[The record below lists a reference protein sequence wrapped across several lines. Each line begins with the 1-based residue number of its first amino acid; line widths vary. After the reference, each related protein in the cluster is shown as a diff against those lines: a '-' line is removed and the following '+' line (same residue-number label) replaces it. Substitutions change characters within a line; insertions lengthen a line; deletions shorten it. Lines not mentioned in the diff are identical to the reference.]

1 MKTVFASSFTVA
13 ALCAASVPAFA
24 GAPLY
29 QFDDGTS
36 ISALCSARV
45 EFNDN
50 IYLRSSDKDS
60 DVILHLIPGLELSKG
75 SKDAQSSI
83 KFTVTEDLSMY
94 MDDDENNY
102 QATHVNAAYSY
113 AGARLSGTIAAGFDM
128 NQNTTSRDIKA
139 GDMIE
144 YYTYYAKAIGS
155 YKIGEKVSVTSG
167 FSWNGTAYQDHR
179 DSYND
184 RETYSV
190 PVSVYHSVLTEKLRA
205 GLSYEYRYTDLA
217 ANGRERSLG
226 TNPGYQQVHFFG
238 VSAVGEVTEK
248 LTVDG
253 RVGYTTS
260 DYSRRTT
267 GNNDDRENTLG
278 LNAAFNWAATEK
290 TSVRLALSRDFEISG
305 NGDDITSTGVA
316 LTANHRMDT
325 HWSFNAGLDYRNDD
339 YNNYDRKDD
348 VYTARVGANY
358 NVNEYLNIAAS
369 YSFQWDD
376 SNYSNSEYTKNLV
389 SLSLNF
395 RY

>member
-139 GDMIE
+139 LLPSW
-144 YYTYYAKAIGS
+144 AKNS
-155 YKIGEKVSVTSG
+155 
-167 FSWNGTAYQDHR
+167 
-179 DSYND
+179 
-184 RETYSV
+184 
-190 PVSVYHSVLTEKLRA
+190 
-205 GLSYEYRYTDLA
+205 
-217 ANGRERSLG
+217 
-226 TNPGYQQVHFFG
+226 
-238 VSAVGEVTEK
+238 
-248 LTVDG
+248 
-253 RVGYTTS
+253 
-260 DYSRRTT
+260 
-267 GNNDDRENTLG
+267 TL
-278 LNAAFNWAATEK
+278 K
-290 TSVRLALSRDFEISG
+290 
-305 NGDDITSTGVA
+305 
-316 LTANHRMDT
+316 
-325 HWSFNAGLDYRNDD
+325 
-339 YNNYDRKDD
+339 
-348 VYTARVGANY
+348 
-358 NVNEYLNIAAS
+358 
-369 YSFQWDD
+369 
-376 SNYSNSEYTKNLV
+376 
-389 SLSLNF
+389 
-395 RY
+395 

>member
-1 MKTVFASSFTVA
+1 MKTVFASFFTVA
-13 ALCAASVPAFA
+13 ALCAAAVPAFA

-36 ISALCSARV
+36 ISALCTARA

-75 SKDAQSSI
+75 SKDSQSSI

-113 AGARLSGTIAAGFDM
+113 VGARLSGTIAAGFDM
-128 NQNTTSRDIKA
+128 NQNTTSRDIKV

-155 YKIGEKVSVTSG
+155 YKIGEKVSVSSG
-167 FSWNGTAYQDHR
+167 FSWNGTAYQNHR

-184 RETYSV
+184 RETYAV
-190 PVSVYHSVLTEKLRA
+190 PVNVYHSVLTEKLRA

-217 ANGRERSLG
+217 ANGNERSDG
-226 TNPGYQQVHFFG
+226 KNPGYQQVHFFG

-290 TSVRLALSRDFEISG
+290 TSARLALSRDFEISG
-305 NGDDITSTGVA
+305 NGDDITSTGVG
-316 LTANHRMDT
+316 LTVNHRMDT

-339 YNNYDRKDD
+339 YNNRDRKDD

-376 SNYSNSEYTKNLV
+376 SNDSDSEYTKNLV